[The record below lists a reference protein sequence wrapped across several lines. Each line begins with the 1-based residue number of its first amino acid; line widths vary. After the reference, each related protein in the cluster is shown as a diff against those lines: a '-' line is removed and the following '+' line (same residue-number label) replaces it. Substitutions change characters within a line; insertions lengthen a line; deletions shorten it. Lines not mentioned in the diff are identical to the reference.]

1 MLLKPVSFLRAV
13 TGGGGGSLAL
23 GGTAQTNPSGNGST
37 ISVNIP
43 THSSGDFIY
52 VMLVGEEGWMSGS
65 APTNWTPHGQVE
77 ANASAGR
84 SEAKIFSYDTGTH
97 GTLGATA
104 AFDSVL
110 TNSKERA
117 AIAWVVENQSTGL
130 GATTLNTDNSSSGT
144 SATTPTVSGTS
155 GRLLFHCWVPNS
167 NTAGITAPGGLTTVE
182 NVTGNTASCLV
193 SYETLSTTGT
203 TTGYSASTAA
213 SQDWAVAVF
222 EIY

>member
-1 MLLKPVSFLRAV
+1 MIINPYVYV

-23 GGTAQTNPSGNGST
+23 GATAQTNPTGNGST

-43 THSSGDFIY
+43 SHSSGDFVY
-52 VMLVGEEGWMSGS
+52 VMLVGEEGWMTGS
-65 APTNWTPHGQVE
+65 TPTNWTAHGSVE
-77 ANASAGR
+77 ASAGAGR
-84 SEAKIFSYDTGTH
+84 SEGLVYSYDTGTH
-97 GTLGATA
+97 GTLGSTV
-104 AFDSVL
+104 AFSSVL
-110 TNSKERA
+110 TNNKERA
-117 AIAWVVENQSTGL
+117 AIAWVVEGQTTGI
-130 GATTLNTDNSSSGT
+130 GATTLGTDNSGSGT
-144 SATTPTVSGTS
+144 SDTTPTVSGTS

-203 TTGYSASTAA
+203 TTGYTASTAA

-222 EIY
+222 EVY